1 MNALTYH
8 DSSWY
13 FFVTKQLS
21 LNLNCLLRYLT
32 DDTESRDTNKIA
44 LAELNHIYSSKSSRS
59 FLFCLSLFF
68 FLHRTFKCR
77 SQQNTVRKMYQDV
90 QIEPSITFFS
100 LFSLSLSLNLLI
112 YFIIQVQMVVGL
124 ALLHESCAPNP
135 IKCLIPKMSTT
146 QVVAHFNSLLVS
158 NAYALM
164 DTFKK
169 NH

>member
-1 MNALTYH
+1 M
-8 DSSWY
+8 
-13 FFVTKQLS
+13 FI
-21 LNLNCLLRYLT
+21 LNLALR
-32 DDTESRDTNKIA
+32 
-44 LAELNHIYSSKSSRS
+44 
-59 FLFCLSLFF
+59 F
-68 FLHRTFKCR
+68 FL
-77 SQQNTVRKMYQDV
+77 S
-90 QIEPSITFFS
+90 S
-100 LFSLSLSLNLLI
+100 LALSLNLLI

-169 NH
+169 NHQYVLNRSSSSSSFYFLFDCWEQKCLNRSVSMRNINRTIKILGVILASVEMKEKKCNKEYFMKK

>member
-1 MNALTYH
+1 MNFFNIISFCLYFLRISHLIITLNKNFSFSFSYSLLLYNSFIISNHLYFFRIYYIPYLNGLTYH

-13 FFVTKQLS
+13 FFITKQLS

-77 SQQNTVRKMYQDV
+77 SQQNTVRKM
-90 QIEPSITFFS
+90 
-100 LFSLSLSLNLLI
+100 
-112 YFIIQVQMVVGL
+112 
-124 ALLHESCAPNP
+124 
-135 IKCLIPKMSTT
+135 
-146 QVVAHFNSLLVS
+146 
-158 NAYALM
+158 
-164 DTFKK
+164 
-169 NH
+169 